1 MISLVAA
8 SVPGNALPDRNALNA
23 LLEKIVLRDQSA
35 FSQLYDTTSRLVYGL
50 ILRLVRDPAVA
61 EDISMEVYM
70 QVWRTAASYETS
82 RGSVNAWLITVA
94 RSRAIDWIR
103 SSKARFDQQKQTLED
118 APELKDTKADPE
130 AHVLNTDRASVVRKA
145 LDHLPVD
152 QRQLIELAYFSGLS
166 QTQMAE
172 QLALPLGTVKS
183 RVRLG
188 MTRLRELLAPYNE
201 GTTV

>member
-1 MISLVAA
+1 MILLVAA
-8 SVPGNALPDRNALNA
+8 SVPGNTLPDRNALNA
-23 LLEKIVLRDQSA
+23 LLEKIALRDQSA
-35 FSQLYDTTSRLVYGL
+35 FSQLYDASSRLVYGL

-70 QVWRTAASYETS
+70 QVWRTAASYDTT

-130 AHVLNTDRASVVRKA
+130 THVLISDRASVVRKA
-145 LDHLPVD
+145 LDHLPAD
-152 QRQLIELAYFSGLS
+152 QRHLIELAYFSGLS
-166 QTQMAE
+166 QTEMAE

-188 MTRLRELLAPYNE
+188 MSRLRELLAPYNE
-201 GTTV
+201 GAPV

>member
-145 LDHLPVD
+145 LDQLPVD